1 MSTKYYLLTI
11 LKEVKL
17 IIIIEGPDLAGKST
31 LVKQLNIN
39 NDFEVVHFDKPVP
52 NFDFHESYLNV
63 LDKENVI
70 LDRYFFS
77 EIVYSKIFGRQCKVS
92 KETVQQIKEKL
103 KNKPH
108 QLIFV
113 NPGIDTLKRRYRE
126 RGDEII
132 SESQIEK
139 IVQEYENL
147 FFGGI

>member
-1 MSTKYYLLTI
+1 M
-11 LKEVKL
+11 

-31 LVKQLNIN
+31 LAKEINIKG
-39 NDFEVVHFDKPVP
+39 DFEVVHFDSPSE
-52 NFDFHESYLNV
+52 NFDFHESYLKV

-77 EIVYSKIFGRQCKVS
+77 EIVYSKVFGRQCRLS
-92 KETVQQIKEKL
+92 SETIKEIKEKL

-113 NPGIDTLKRRYRE
+113 NPGVDTLKRRYKM
-126 RGDEII
+126 RGDDII

-147 FFGGI
+147 FFGGIKC